1 MHNPLNLTLFFNF
14 LISILQL
21 NVGNNLFEN
30 AVNVMAFSADQ
41 SYSSL
46 DKPVDRDQ

>member
-1 MHNPLNLTLFFNF
+1 MYNSRFNPVL
-14 LISILQL
+14 LIFSILQL